1 MCDRGGVVPMLR
13 RYSCQC
19 GEIWAHWSSF
29 LSIPF
34 RWGVGYSRDWLSL
47 FRRFVFFFIAIYM
60 RDFERSCLVYW
71 SCNSQLPSL
80 RPSAEDRWSVTPGH
94 RMKYP
99 STYLLYWVQV
109 SVSMYCI
116 FCICKWTSL
125 PRLTL
130 QPWWLVE
137 TLSWGP
143 LECYTGAPHKISTYL
158 FIILS
163 TS

>member
-1 MCDRGGVVPMLR
+1 MYCCFVPEWVIGG
-13 RYSCQC
+13 
-19 GEIWAHWSSF
+19 GSSDAETVFMSVWRNLDPLVF
-29 LSIPF
+29 LSVHPIPLGCGLF
-34 RWGVGYSRDWLSL
+34 TWLI
-47 FRRFVFFFIAIYM
+47 VIVQAFFFLFIAMYM

-109 SVSMYCI
+109 NVSMYCI

-130 QPWWLVE
+130 RPWWLVE

-143 LECYTGAPHKISTYL
+143 LECYTAA
-158 FIILS
+158 
-163 TS
+163 